1 MPDLLAKESLERKS
15 VLIDHE
21 YEYGNEYDSES
32 DDSDNGGRTASTM
45 SMGGQ
50 KNEYSVLLIGAAGC
64 GKSALVSR
72 FMDKN
77 VYLSAYHETLV
88 DNYTQLMFMLD
99 TKGVRNRKVN
109 LHI

>member
-1 MPDLLAKESLERKS
+1 L
-15 VLIDHE
+15 
-21 YEYGNEYDSES
+21 
-32 DDSDNGGRTASTM
+32 
-45 SMGGQ
+45 
-50 KNEYSVLLIGAAGC
+50 GATGC

-109 LHI
+109 LHILDVGHRWVRPQMIKE